1 MKQFS
6 IIILFVLSFVF
17 STEAQQRNPA
27 VTDTTTVRFV
37 VKFNPTAP
45 ATVKNSTTYEVTGN
59 VDDPVDRP
67 TPYNNNNVSVGDF
80 FVDGRGTIYRISA
93 ISLPKFPL
101 KFEATVLSG
110 TASIEN
116 APPTSSG
123 LIYQPT
129 PNLLLPQ
136 WVTSMS
142 STVQGALLSHMAN
155 MIDLTLS
162 QVATE
167 NFAIKT
173 TDYTLNSTD
182 DTILFDVRA
191 GDVTLTLPPASSST
205 GKSFKIG
212 KIDESDKKVNF
223 SPALVV
229 TRDVLNGNNL
239 IIPSLNYPRTFLV
252 QSDGTNWWV
261 INQN

>member
-155 MIDLTLS
+155 MIDRKLS
-162 QVATE
+162 SVASPTM
-167 NFAIKT
+167 AIKT
-173 TDYTLNSTD
+173 GNYTLTNSD
-182 DTILFDVRA
+182 DTILFNLTSTTA
-191 GDVTLTLPPASSST
+191 IATLPAANSVS
-205 GKSFKIG
+205 GKTYKIG
-212 KIDESDKKVNF
+212 KVDDSSNILTF
-223 SPALVV
+223 SPAIRFSPTVDI
-229 TRDVLNGNNL
+229 TT
-239 IIPSLNYPRTFLV
+239 LNYPRTFLV

-261 INQN
+261 VNQN